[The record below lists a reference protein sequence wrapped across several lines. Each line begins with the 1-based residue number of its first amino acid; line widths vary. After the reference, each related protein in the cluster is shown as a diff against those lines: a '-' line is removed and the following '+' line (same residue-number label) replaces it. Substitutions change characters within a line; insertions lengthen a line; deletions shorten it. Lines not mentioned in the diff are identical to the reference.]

1 MHPAALPGSAGEHRV
16 DGGDRAAVRIGDDQL
31 HPGKAAV
38 AQAAEEAGPEHLVLA
53 VTDVAAEHL
62 AAPVGGHAGGDHHRP
77 GDHPATY
84 PGLAVGG
91 IEEHVRDRLF
101 VQRAAA
107 QAATSPSRPAQIRL
121 TSLLLIPDPTPS
133 AATRSSTLQVDTPS
147 TQACITTACSAT
159 SIRRRGASRDGKNDP
174 ARTFGIFTVRSP
186 AEVAT
191 SFSRVPLRC
200 IIRVSVRSCGP
211 APMCAVASASM
222 TACSIVSSNRRINSP
237 PSAVRSASLNSSRAD

>member
-107 QAATSPSRPAQIRL
+107 PGGDLGVEA
-121 TSLLLIPDPTPS
+121 
-133 AATRSSTLQVDTPS
+133 
-147 TQACITTACSAT
+147 
-159 SIRRRGASRDGKNDP
+159 GADP
-174 ARTFGIFTVRSP
+174 AYFALADARLH
-186 AEVAT
+186 AE
-191 SFSRVPLRC
+191 
-200 IIRVSVRSCGP
+200 GG
-211 APMCAVASASM
+211 
-222 TACSIVSSNRRINSP
+222 
-237 PSAVRSASLNSSRAD
+237 D